1 VRRLTPEVQFPES
14 DNGRQVYATA
24 WPLSDEFYLAVYD
37 PRGDAN
43 RGVTNNYGLHLIDAF
58 GNRTLLYR
66 DPAISCLSPMPLR
79 PRAVPPVIPPGTLVG
94 RPDGDPTPKE
104 DLPTLARVGIVNVY
118 DGNLPWPEGTKITA
132 LRIMQVLPKST
143 PPANGPRIGFGS
155 QKSARAVLGTVPVES
170 DGSAYFELPVGKP
183 VYFQALDAQG
193 LAVQSMRSDT
203 YVHPG
208 ETLMCQGCHQPR
220 PEAPPESARPLAM
233 RRTPSSIQPDVEGS
247 NPFSFPRLVQTV
259 LDRQCVACH
268 EKEPKAPNLKT
279 GDWQKNQDRF
289 YTSYANLKSFAFF
302 WDGDAWT
309 SAITVP
315 GKFGARA
322 SKLYQLLA
330 KGHYDLKLPA
340 EDLHRITLWLDTNS
354 DFFGAYENTDAQAR
368 GEVVKPKVE

>member
-1 VRRLTPEVQFPES
+1 
-14 DNGRQVYATA
+14 
-24 WPLSDEFYLAVYD
+24 
-37 PRGDAN
+37 
-43 RGVTNNYGLHLIDAF
+43 
-58 GNRTLLYR
+58 
-66 DPAISCLSPMPLR
+66 
-79 PRAVPPVIPPGTLVG
+79 
-94 RPDGDPTPKE
+94 
-104 DLPTLARVGIVNVY
+104 
-118 DGNLPWPEGTKITA
+118 
-132 LRIMQVLPKST
+132 
-143 PPANGPRIGFGS
+143 
-155 QKSARAVLGTVPVES
+155 
-170 DGSAYFELPVGKP
+170 
-183 VYFQALDAQG
+183 
-193 LAVQSMRSDT
+193 
-203 YVHPG
+203 
-208 ETLMCQGCHQPR
+208 
-220 PEAPPESARPLAM
+220 M
-233 RRTPSSIQPDVEGS
+233 RRTPSRIQPDVEGS
-247 NPFSFPRLVQTV
+247 SPFSFPRLVQPV

-279 GDWQKNQDRF
+279 GDWQKNGDRF